1 MVGTHRGWKQNSWET
16 LQAGTPAFLGR
27 WWKDSMSP
35 RARIWVHK
43 VVSQSH
49 KAPYCSV
56 GRSEGEH
63 TSRWRGTRRRMRQ
76 GHRINRQYYSREA
89 LSSRPQELCMCLRL
103 PEVVPFP
110 PGG

>member
-27 WWKDSMSP
+27 WWKDSVSP

-49 KAPYCSV
+49 KALYCSV
-56 GRSEGEH
+56 GRSEGRAHLQMEGDKGAH
-63 TSRWRGTRRRMRQ
+63 EAGTQ
-76 GHRINRQYYSREA
+76 N
-89 LSSRPQELCMCLRL
+89 
-103 PEVVPFP
+103 
-110 PGG
+110 